1 MTKANEMIDDKTNA
15 ILSDNNDCPSS
26 DEIRNEV
33 KETSSLSIKKKPK
46 PRDPN
51 KRRKIRF
58 VFSSFYVF
66 WHFYFNIK

>member
-1 MTKANEMIDDKTNA
+1 MTKANEMIDDKNNT

-58 VFSSFYVF
+58 VFSLFFDFLAYLF
-66 WHFYFNIK
+66 QC